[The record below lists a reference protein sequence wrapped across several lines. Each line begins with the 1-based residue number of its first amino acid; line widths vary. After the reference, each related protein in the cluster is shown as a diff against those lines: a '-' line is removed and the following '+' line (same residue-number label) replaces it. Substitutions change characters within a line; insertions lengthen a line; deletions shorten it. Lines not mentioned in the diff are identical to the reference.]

1 MRRLVCYPNTTTV
14 AVTGLKSFLSLW
26 YVSKFYLS
34 YKILEVCLY
43 SVFTETLG
51 ALFTF
56 SCSDVLSLV
65 VIFPLQFGDTANVW
79 ATGCFLLDG
88 EGGEGGRTSD
98 LFPPQ
103 PGWPPISG
111 H

>member
-1 MRRLVCYPNTTTV
+1 MRRLICYPNATTI
-14 AVTGLKSFLSLW
+14 AVSGLKTFLSLR

-43 SVFTETLG
+43 SLFTQTLG

-56 SCSDVLSLV
+56 SCSDVLSWV
-65 VIFPLQFGDTANVW
+65 VLFSLQFGDTTNVW
-79 ATGCFLLDG
+79 ATGCLLLEG
-88 EGGEGGRTSD
+88 EGCEGGRTSD
-98 LFPPQ
+98 LFPLQ

>member
-1 MRRLVCYPNTTTV
+1 MRWLVCHPNTTTV
-14 AVTGLKSFLSLW
+14 AVAGLRSSLFLR
-26 YVSKFYLS
+26 YVSTFYLS
-34 YKILEVCLY
+34 YKIPEVCLY
-43 SVFTETLG
+43 SLFTQTLG

-56 SCSDVLSLV
+56 SCSDVVSLV
-65 VIFPLQFGDTANVW
+65 VIFPLQFGDTANLW
-79 ATGCFLLDG
+79 ATGCFHLEG

>member
-1 MRRLVCYPNTTTV
+1 VRRLVCYPNTTTV